1 MASVDERVRFCRHC
15 NAVVGWH
22 ARACSEC
29 GMALDGEGTG
39 RGKDATPEAQA
50 HEFFKAQM
58 RICHRAR
65 EEAARLVESTATI
78 EQRLSTLEGRKSST
92 ETQRDLLVASERILD
107 LESNWDDIQRR
118 FNAATESLEEVF
130 TCEVLDVE
138 AAFVM
143 PAQFQDALRQEAESL
158 DADLKAA
165 EEGIT
170 NLRRHHG
177 VVHARHKNAVAGL
190 ATGAKGTL
198 VLGVVAMAAAG
209 LGGLGGILLGG
220 LEPAA
225 LAFSLLPAWVGILLL
240 FLNARAKSL

>member
-29 GMALDGEGTG
+29 GMALEGDGQQRARE
-39 RGKDATPEAQA
+39 ATPEAQA

-65 EEAARLVESTATI
+65 EETARLVENTATI
-78 EQRLSTLEGRKSST
+78 ERRLSALEGRKAST
-92 ETQRDLLVASERILD
+92 ETRGDLLVASERLLD
-107 LESNWDDIQRR
+107 LEGNWEDIQRR

-143 PAQFQDALRQEAESL
+143 PAQFEDALKQEAESL
-158 DADLKAA
+158 DADLRSA

-170 NLRRHHG
+170 SLRRHHG
-177 VVHARHKNAVAGL
+177 VVHARHKNDVAGL
-190 ATGAKGTL
+190 ATGARGTL
-198 VLGVVAMAAAG
+198 VLGLVAMAAAAA
-209 LGGLGGILLGG
+209 GGLGGILLGG
-220 LEPAA
+220 LEPTA
-225 LAFSLLPAWVGILLL
+225 LAFSLLPAWIGILLL